1 MKLILFLAALLFAI
15 DSSAFPMRLEWDG
28 VTQMTDGTP
37 AKDIKYRLYRRNKVP
52 ASAQWFKVTETY
64 NTYYTAQ
71 ILQFGSF
78 VYRVTAFNQIGESA
92 PSNELPIRVEL
103 YAKEEK

>member
-15 DSSAFPMRLEWDG
+15 DSSAFPMRLEWDA
-28 VTQMTDGTP
+28 VTQMVDGTP

-52 ASAQWFKVTETY
+52 ASAQWFKVTETF
-64 NTYYTAQ
+64 NTHYSAQ

-78 VYRVTAFNQIGESA
+78 IYRVTAFNSVGESA

-103 YAKEEK
+103 CAREDK

>member
-1 MKLILFLAALLFAI
+1 MTKLIFVALCFIAT
-15 DSSAFPMRLEWDG
+15 SAHAFPMRLEWDA
-28 VTQMTDGTP
+28 VTTMTDGTP
-37 AKDIKYRLYRRNKVP
+37 AKDVRYRLYRRNKIP
-52 ASAQWFKVTETY
+52 ATAPWFKVVETY

-78 VYRVTAFNQIGESA
+78 VYRVTAFNAAGESA

-103 YAKEEK
+103 CAREEL